1 MSDNHKQ
8 SIPQNNHHQN
18 QLHQHQQRQQQQQ
31 QQQQQSPFGVSNRF
45 IQHHFPNTVAA
56 VAAATTAG
64 ATTIT
69 SAPTTT
75 PQQQSPMQQPP
86 FYNDRATRVPA
97 VSQATSTAT
106 ASTTATST
114 LSASLASNATT
125 TGKTDYI
132 GIYAIGREI
141 GKGSFAIVYK
151 GYDTTTN
158 KPVAIKSVY
167 RSKLKSKKLVENLEI
182 EIQILKTMKHPHIV
196 GLLDYKQT
204 AAHFHLVMDYCSMGD
219 LSYFIR
225 RRSQLVKTHPVIS
238 SLLQRYPSPPNSHG
252 LNQVLILHFLRQL
265 ASALSFLR
273 EKSLVHRDIKPQNLL
288 LCPPLHSKQEF
299 IDGSYSGM
307 WELPILKIA
316 DFGFARFLPSTSM
329 AETLCGSP
337 LYMAPEILRY
347 EKYNA
352 KADLWS
358 VGAVLYEMAVG
369 KPPFKAGNH
378 IELLRNIEK
387 ANDRIKFPS
396 AAEVPESL
404 KQLIKSLLKYNPTE
418 RISFQEFFN
427 DDLITCDLDDTD
439 KPLETSNMDEDL
451 FISEYISPIKPSER
465 SQFVKND
472 ATVTPMTPAFS
483 HNTQETA
490 PLSMRNQTK
499 QSITKT
505 ESDKAP
511 TNGFELGKA
520 DVNNNEKRNDGDKI
534 AQGGFRQDG
543 FRDEPSHDDDIKRL
557 IDNNSPDPEHLS
569 QSIVNKN
576 PTRFKPRRDDLIL
589 EKDYV
594 VVEKRVVEVNAVADE
609 LARAGAGAD
618 AMSDPRDHFGEGR
631 SKEQHRSLQKNRKN
645 SSGGYQRRPSF
656 TDRRISISISPTN
669 ALSKAIG
676 LASHRLFGAN
686 NVPFLSNQATQSTAT
701 TEEGTDGQN
710 SNNKSASFSTVMS
723 SPNFANN
730 NLLQK
735 LNLPVSST
743 LATTI
748 PGDDKQLTPDE
759 IVLNKLET
767 IATKSHAV
775 NLFADVKF
783 SQLIPSPPSSDDAG
797 HDFLNQNDALP
808 PKIVRTICEEG
819 IVLYVKALSLL
830 AKGMSVA
837 SEWWYDSFNNA
848 VGADLGDVHD
858 AKRDVRVTM
867 KINQLV
873 QWIRD
878 KFNECLEKA
887 EFVKL
892 RLQEANKAIAKDED
906 LQSIPENEPD
916 SRKVIAERLIFDRAL
931 EMSRNAAVNELVK
944 EDLKGCELAYS
955 TAIWM
960 LESLLDEDE
969 PTDDH
974 ANEHKLDNEDKI
986 MVEKF
991 IVSIGNRLS
1000 VLKKKM
1006 ESM

>member
-1 MSDNHKQ
+1 MSDSHKQ
-8 SIPQNNHHQN
+8 PPYHNN
-18 QLHQHQQRQQQQQ
+18 QHYQ
-31 QQQQQSPFGVSNRF
+31 
-45 IQHHFPNTVAA
+45 
-56 VAAATTAG
+56 
-64 ATTIT
+64 
-69 SAPTTT
+69 
-75 PQQQSPMQQPP
+75 QQPP
-86 FYNDRATRVPA
+86 SSASSNTTTINRITQHHLSNAVPPPAKTTTTMRTTMPQHPAPPPLHNDRTTGIHAA
-97 VSQATSTAT
+97 EAASSTT
-106 ASTTATST
+106 TTATTTTTNTSI
-114 LSASLASNATT
+114 LSASLSSNASTR
-125 TGKTDYI
+125 KTEYI
-132 GIYAIGREI
+132 GVYAVGREI

-151 GYDTTTN
+151 GHDTTTN

-204 AAHFHLVMDYCSMGD
+204 AAHFHLIMDYCSMGD

-238 SLLQRYPSPPNSHG
+238 SLLERYPSPPNSHG

-265 ASALSFLR
+265 SSALIFLR

-299 IDGSYSGM
+299 IKGEYSGM

-358 VGAVLYEMAVG
+358 VGAVLYEMTVG

-378 IELLRNIEK
+378 IELLKNIEK
-387 ANDRIKFPS
+387 ANDKIKFPS
-396 AAEVPESL
+396 AAEVPDSL
-404 KQLIKSLLKYNPTE
+404 KQLIRSLLKYNPTE

-427 DDLITCDLDDTD
+427 DDLITCDLEDTD
-439 KPLETSNMDEDL
+439 KPLETSDMDENL

-465 SQFVKND
+465 SQLIKND
-472 ATVTPMTPAFS
+472 TITPMTPAFD
-483 HNTQETA
+483 
-490 PLSMRNQTK
+490 P
-499 QSITKT
+499 ITKAIQDQDRDQVSVD
-505 ESDKAP
+505 EVDAISLP
-511 TNGFELGKA
+511 RQGVKA
-520 DVNNNEKRNDGDKI
+520 DPAPIDKYKERDNDS
-534 AQGGFRQDG
+534 ANTTRDG
-543 FRDEPSHDDDIKRL
+543 PYAEGRSRVSSSRDDDIKRL
-557 IDNNSPDPEHLS
+557 IDKNSPDPEHLS
-569 QSIVNKN
+569 HSIVNN
-576 PTRFKPRRDDLIL
+576 DSTHFKSRKEDMVL

-609 LARAGAGAD
+609 LARAGSGAD
-618 AMSDPRDHFGEGR
+618 AMSDPRNHLEGDKSKHPQRPSQR
-631 SKEQHRSLQKNRKN
+631 SRKN
-645 SSGGYQRRPSF
+645 SLGGYQRRPSF

-676 LASHRLFGAN
+676 LASHRLFGGN
-686 NVPFLSNQATQSTAT
+686 NVSSVPSQIPTTTAIS
-701 TEEGTDGQN
+701 EEGGDVQNRKSKTDL
-710 SNNKSASFSTVMS
+710 ASFSNVMS
-723 SPNFANN
+723 SPNFVNN
-730 NLLQK
+730 TLLQK

-743 LATTI
+743 LVTLS
-748 PGDDKQLTPDE
+748 DDDDNDDAKNVTPDE
-759 IVLNKLET
+759 LVLNRLET

-783 SQLIPSPPSSDDAG
+783 SQLIPSPPSLDDAG
-797 HDFLNQNDALP
+797 HEFLDHNDALP

-819 IVLYVKALSLL
+819 VVLYVKALSLL

-848 VGADLGDVHD
+848 VGDEYGNGNNAR
-858 AKRDVRVTM
+858 RDIQTSI

-873 QWIRD
+873 QWIRE

-887 EFVKL
+887 EFIKL
-892 RLQEANKAIAKDED
+892 RLQEANTAIAKADGLEF
-906 LQSIPENEPD
+906 IPEAR
-916 SRKVIAERLIFDRAL
+916 SSSQKVIAERLIFDRAL

-960 LESLLDEDE
+960 LEALLDEDDTKE
-969 PTDDH
+969 H
-974 ANEHKLDNEDKI
+974 ENERKLDNEDRV

-1006 ESM
+1006 ELI